1 MRFTNI
7 LEDILGHKSK
17 IKILRYLVNSNL
29 ELTGR
34 QLSRAIGIH
43 HRTSHKALKELTSFG
58 IVVMHHTGK
67 AIIYKINDN
76 NIIVKDILRPI
87 FGIESNLLPQAVKTI
102 LSHIH
107 VKVIAVILFG
117 SIASASERGTSDID
131 LLFLVNSKREQKIL
145 KDGLDKIEYN
155 FILKYG
161 NMLSAIVLTLDEF
174 YRKIRNGDKLIENII
189 QKGKSV
195 YGKSMQEV
203 LIECQ
208 RKK

>member
-7 LEDILGHKSK
+7 LDDILGHKSK

-43 HRTSHKALKELTSFG
+43 HRTSHRALKEFTSFG
-58 IVVMHHTGK
+58 IVVMHRTGK
-67 AIIYKINDN
+67 AILYKINDN
-76 NIIVKDILRPI
+76 NIIVKDILRQI
-87 FGIESNLLPQAVKTI
+87 FGIENNLLTKTVKTI
-102 LSHIH
+102 VSDVH
-107 VKVIAVILFG
+107 VKVISVILFG
-117 SIASASERGTSDID
+117 SIAFASERGTSDID
-131 LLFLVNSKREQKIL
+131 LLFLVNSKRQQKIL

-161 NMLSAIVLTLDEF
+161 NMLSALVLTLDDF
-174 YRKIRNGDKLIENII
+174 YRRVKKGDKLMENII

-195 YGKSMQEV
+195 YGKSVQEV

-208 RKK
+208 QKK